1 LKNALKVVDKGFN
14 LCYFLVDYSHAQTL
28 VTVLMVACVS
38 GTVKAVEKLL
48 KLGANVWKMSC
59 DELTALD
66 WSKRFTKTE
75 AAELLECYKYSKRL
89 LPFRL

>member
-1 LKNALKVVDKGFN
+1 
-14 LCYFLVDYSHAQTL
+14 
-28 VTVLMVACVS
+28 MVACVS

-75 AAELLECYKYSKRL
+75 AAELLECYKYLKLL
-89 LPFRL
+89 LPFWFCLFFLETVFFRSLWEMLIS